1 MRRFV
6 ISVFA
11 ATTLGSWLLSA
22 APDSIKV
29 DGGEISGTSA
39 DGVRVF
45 KGIPFAAPPVGELRW
60 KAPQPVVPWTGVKNA
75 DTFGPQCMQTPYPD
89 GSPYAAPPAPTGEDC
104 LYLNVYTAAKN
115 GDRRPE

>member
-1 MRRFV
+1 MFR
-6 ISVFA
+6 ILSVAALLAIGTFAVSA
-11 ATTLGSWLLSA
+11 AT
-22 APDSIKV
+22 DVVKV
-29 DGGEISGTSA
+29 DGGQIAGTSA

-60 KAPQPVVPWTGVKNA
+60 KAPQPIVPWSGVKNA
-75 DTFGPQCMQTPYPD
+75 DTFGSQCMQAPYPD